1 MWKKHF
7 PRVLS
12 VYQYYQLIMFIN
24 FYQKS
29 NKISL
34 LTFNSQATLCC
45 LSGIQAPP
53 KNAEVLEH
61 VAGNE
66 YFVFLIL
73 DLFPC
78 KIKFILFPKS
88 FIVDVCFV
96 IPTGRLYQL

>member
-1 MWKKHF
+1 MHLNKTKCK
-7 PRVLS
+7 RNTSLE
-12 VYQYYQLIMFIN
+12 YYQFISIFILKN
-24 FYQKS
+24 
-29 NKISL
+29 ISL

-66 YFVFLIL
+66 YFVLLIL

-78 KIKFILFPKS
+78 KIKLIFFPKS
-88 FIVDVCFV
+88 FIVDVCSV
-96 IPTGRLYQL
+96 IRTGRLYQL

>member
-12 VYQYYQLIMFIN
+12 VYQYIYLKYN
-24 FYQKS
+24 
-29 NKISL
+29 ISL
-34 LTFNSQATLCC
+34 LTFNSQATLCS

-53 KNAEVLEH
+53 ENAEVLEH

-78 KIKFILFPKS
+78 KIKLIYSLS
-88 FIVDVCFV
+88 
-96 IPTGRLYQL
+96 

>member
-1 MWKKHF
+1 MHLNKTKCE
-7 PRVLS
+7 RNTSLE
-12 VYQYYQLIMFIN
+12 YYQFISIFILNN
-24 FYQKS
+24 FF
-29 NKISL
+29 L

-45 LSGIQAPP
+45 LPGIQAPP

-78 KIKFILFPKS
+78 KIKFILFPTS

-96 IPTGRLYQL
+96 IRTGRLYHP